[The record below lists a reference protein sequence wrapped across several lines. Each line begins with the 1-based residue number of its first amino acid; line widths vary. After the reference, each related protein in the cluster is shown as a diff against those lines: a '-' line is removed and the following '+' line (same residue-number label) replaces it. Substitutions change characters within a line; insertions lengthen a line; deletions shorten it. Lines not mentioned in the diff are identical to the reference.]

1 MQTVKHK
8 AACKISRA
16 AGILLLLSLLAPILN
31 WGLVLSNVISPGIEP
46 SLTILDNELLF
57 RLNIFTGIFS
67 AIIILAL
74 NICLYRMLRNV
85 NRSLALVAFSLKM
98 TEAILAAILFLGHFV
113 SLLILKGQPENTEV
127 QGIINQMVGNY
138 ISLTVISGVFFGS
151 SMLIYSYLLLKS
163 GYVHFIVALSGIIS
177 YSLVI
182 IYDFIAILFPCYA
195 GILSIKLL
203 GSVPVSL
210 FQILLGLWLLFKG
223 IKARQY
229 HKK

>member
-1 MQTVKHK
+1 MQIVKHN
-8 AACKISRA
+8 AAYKISRA
-16 AGILLLLSLLAPILN
+16 AGILLLLSLLVPILN
-31 WGLVLSNVISPGIEP
+31 WGLVLSNFISPGIET
-46 SLTILDNELLF
+46 SLTILDDELLF

-74 NICLYRMLRNV
+74 NICLYRMLCKV
-85 NRSLALVAFSLKM
+85 NRSLALFAFSLKM
-98 TEAILAAILFLGHFV
+98 TEAILAAILFIGHFV
-113 SLLILKGQPENTEV
+113 ALLILKGEPENTDV
-127 QGIINQMVGNY
+127 QGIINQLVGNY

-151 SMLIYSYLLLKS
+151 SMLIYSYLFLKS
-163 GYVHFIVALSGIIS
+163 GYVHLIVALSGIIS

-182 IYDFIAILFPCYA
+182 IYDSMAILFPCYA

-210 FQILLGLWLLFKG
+210 SKYYLGCGFHLKELKQDN
-223 IKARQY
+223 I